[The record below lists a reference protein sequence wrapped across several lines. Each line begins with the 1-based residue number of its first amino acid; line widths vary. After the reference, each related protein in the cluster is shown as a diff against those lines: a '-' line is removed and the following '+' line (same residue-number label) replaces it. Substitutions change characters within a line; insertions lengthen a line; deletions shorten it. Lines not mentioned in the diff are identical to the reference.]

1 MTREDLI
8 ITKFIGAGSYFSI
21 ILGTITQNITLQ
33 LSAISYIVGIT
44 LGVITIFIKLYDFI
58 KKLKNENTTNSK
70 NNKSN

>member
-44 LGVITIFIKLYDFI
+44 LGIITIFIKLYDFI
-58 KKLKNENTTNSK
+58 KKRKNENTTN
-70 NNKSN
+70 N

>member
-8 ITKFIGAGSYFSI
+8 ITNFIGAGSYFSI

-70 NNKSN
+70 NNKPD

>member
-8 ITKFIGAGSYFSI
+8 ITKFIGTGSYFSI

-44 LGVITIFIKLYDFI
+44 LGIITIFIKLYDFI
-58 KKLKNENTTNSK
+58 KKRKNENTTN
-70 NNKSN
+70 N

>member
-70 NNKSN
+70 NNKPD

>member
-58 KKLKNENTTNSK
+58 KKLKNENTTNYK